1 MQIIITGGGGFLGQK
16 LASALLNSS
25 LAFNELLLVDLKMP
39 ARLSD
44 SPRLRCLEAD
54 LTQPGVLENVITA
67 NTSVVYHLAAIVSSH
82 AEDDFD
88 LGWKVNLDLTRQ
100 LLEACRRQPQKIRFV
115 FSSSLAVYGG
125 TLPECVTDTTAL
137 TPRSSYGAQKAACEL
152 LVNDYTRKGYVDGL
166 ALRLPTICVRPG
178 KPNRAASSFVS
189 AIIREPLQG
198 ETTICPVSES
208 LRLWISS
215 PATVIHNLSL
225 AATLPA
231 PGEASSINL
240 PGISV
245 TVGEMLE
252 TLRQAGGQAARDR
265 VTHQRDEGV
274 EKIVASWPGRIDN
287 QRALALGFVADKRF
301 DDIIERFRQDDMEGG
316 HDKFTDPNYRPDRC
330 RFRSGMAGVTHP
342 CSCADRD
349 AGGGLYRRSVGGMGI
364 DKTLSVITS
373 GFGTTLGSIGL
384 VIGLGVMMGRLLEVS
399 GAAERI
405 AWSFIKWLGKRREEW
420 ALAITGYIV
429 SIPIFVDSAFVILY
443 PVAKAL
449 AKSGKR
455 SLLTLGVALAGGLV
469 VTHHTV
475 PPTPGPLGVAGIF
488 NVDIG
493 AMLLTGMALAVPCV
507 IGIVFYAQWLD
518 KRYPDFVPRTLNAD
532 EVNAA
537 LEQYNKEKEQ
547 KDLPSLTLSLLPIVV
562 PIVLIFLKAI
572 CSTLATVEGWFGLA
586 THPVVQ
592 AINFVGSPVIALAI
606 SVLLAVYTL
615 VPRMDKHTT
624 AERLEEGLQ
633 SAGIILLVTGA
644 GGALGAILRDSGA
657 GQQLAEQ
664 VANLPI
670 SPILI
675 PFIVATLV
683 RLIQGSGTVA
693 MITAAS
699 ISAPIL
705 AQIPGINMLLAAQAA
720 TMGSLF
726 FGYFND
732 SLFWVVNRMMG
743 VSDVKQQMVVW
754 SVPTTIAWA
763 IGGTGVALIN
773 LLFGSGGSWLDP
785 LLPIVVLAAIM
796 LWVRWQAQG
805 IKDKLVV
812 KD

>member
-1 MQIIITGGGGFLGQK
+1 MTSLPTPIIGLIVAVFVLVWLVLRTRVH
-16 LASALLNSS
+16 ALI
-25 LAFNELLLVDLKMP
+25 AM
-39 ARLSD
+39 
-44 SPRLRCLEAD
+44 
-54 LTQPGVLENVITA
+54 
-67 NTSVVYHLAAIVSSH
+67 LAAACI
-82 AEDDFD
+82 A
-88 LGWKVNLDLTRQ
+88 G
-100 LLEACRRQPQKIRFV
+100 LL
-115 FSSSLAVYGG
+115 
-125 TLPECVTDTTAL
+125 
-137 TPRSSYGAQKAACEL
+137 
-152 LVNDYTRKGYVDGL
+152 
-166 ALRLPTICVRPG
+166 
-178 KPNRAASSFVS
+178 
-189 AIIREPLQG
+189 
-198 ETTICPVSES
+198 
-208 LRLWISS
+208 
-215 PATVIHNLSL
+215 
-225 AATLPA
+225 
-231 PGEASSINL
+231 
-240 PGISV
+240 
-245 TVGEMLE
+245 
-252 TLRQAGGQAARDR
+252 
-265 VTHQRDEGV
+265 
-274 EKIVASWPGRIDN
+274 
-287 QRALALGFVADKRF
+287 
-301 DDIIERFRQDDMEGG
+301 
-316 HDKFTDPNYRPDRC
+316 
-330 RFRSGMAGVTHP
+330 
-342 CSCADRD
+342 
-349 AGGGLYRRSVGGMGI
+349 GGMGI

-449 AKSGKR
+449 AKSGRR

-572 CSTLATVEGWFGLA
+572 CSTLATVEGWSGLA

-670 SPILI
+670 S
-675 PFIVATLV
+675 
-683 RLIQGSGTVA
+683 
-693 MITAAS
+693 
-699 ISAPIL
+699 PIL

>member
-1 MQIIITGGGGFLGQK
+1 MTSLPTPIIGLIVAVFVLVWLVLRTRVH
-16 LASALLNSS
+16 ALI
-25 LAFNELLLVDLKMP
+25 AM
-39 ARLSD
+39 
-44 SPRLRCLEAD
+44 
-54 LTQPGVLENVITA
+54 
-67 NTSVVYHLAAIVSSH
+67 LAAACI
-82 AEDDFD
+82 A
-88 LGWKVNLDLTRQ
+88 G
-100 LLEACRRQPQKIRFV
+100 LL
-115 FSSSLAVYGG
+115 
-125 TLPECVTDTTAL
+125 
-137 TPRSSYGAQKAACEL
+137 
-152 LVNDYTRKGYVDGL
+152 
-166 ALRLPTICVRPG
+166 
-178 KPNRAASSFVS
+178 
-189 AIIREPLQG
+189 
-198 ETTICPVSES
+198 
-208 LRLWISS
+208 
-215 PATVIHNLSL
+215 
-225 AATLPA
+225 
-231 PGEASSINL
+231 
-240 PGISV
+240 
-245 TVGEMLE
+245 
-252 TLRQAGGQAARDR
+252 
-265 VTHQRDEGV
+265 
-274 EKIVASWPGRIDN
+274 
-287 QRALALGFVADKRF
+287 
-301 DDIIERFRQDDMEGG
+301 
-316 HDKFTDPNYRPDRC
+316 
-330 RFRSGMAGVTHP
+330 
-342 CSCADRD
+342 
-349 AGGGLYRRSVGGMGI
+349 GGMGI

-420 ALAITGYIV
+420 
-429 SIPIFVDSAFVILY
+429 
-443 PVAKAL
+443 
-449 AKSGKR
+449 
-455 SLLTLGVALAGGLV
+455 ALAGGLV

-572 CSTLATVEGWFGLA
+572 CSTLATVEGWSGLA